1 MARCQVP
8 AWTARLRLWSNLKTI
23 STIPTT
29 TDGGDQVATLYTDL
43 HAQVDTV
50 RRGPP
55 VEGAKGGIDQLIIAL
70 GSAGA
75 FNAAVDC
82 LRAWLGRDRDRRID
96 VRWDENGVERSVT
109 LTGEAVDV
117 ETIREIARA
126 AVDRVGGPS
135 WPAGT
140 ELS

>member
-1 MARCQVP
+1 MVDPGA
-8 AWTARLRLWSNLKTI
+8 
-23 STIPTT
+23 
-29 TDGGDQVATLYTDL
+29 DGPFEVAVGPRNDQYDPDDDRWRDQVATLYADL

-50 RRGPP
+50 RRGHT
-55 VEGAKGGIDQLIIAL
+55 VEGAKGTIDQVIVAL

-75 FNAAVDC
+75 FSAAVDC

-96 VRWDENGVERSVT
+96 LSWDENGVERRIT

-117 ETIREIARA
+117 ETIREVAKA
-126 AVDRVGGPS
+126 AVGRVGGPS

-140 ELS
+140 EPS